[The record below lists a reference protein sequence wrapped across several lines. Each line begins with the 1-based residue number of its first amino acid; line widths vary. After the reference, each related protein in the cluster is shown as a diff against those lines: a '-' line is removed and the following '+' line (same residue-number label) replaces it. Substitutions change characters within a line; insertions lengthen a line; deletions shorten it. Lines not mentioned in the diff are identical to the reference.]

1 MDSIL
6 KRRSIRKYTGEKV
19 SKEKITI
26 LLEAAMSAPSA
37 GNERPW
43 EFIVVQQKELL
54 NKLAD
59 VSPYSKMLEHASAA
73 IIVLGDKSKTRF
85 GDFWI
90 QDCAAATENIL
101 IEAVEHELGAVWLG
115 VFPDPSRVEFI
126 KKLFSLPDGITP
138 FSLIP
143 VGYPA
148 EKFPYTS
155 RYDAKRVHWE
165 KW

>member
-19 SKEKITI
+19 PKEKVSR

-43 EFIVVQQKELL
+43 EFIVVQDTGTLH
-54 NKLAD
+54 KLSD
-59 VSPYSKMLEHASAA
+59 VSPYSKMLEHASVA
-73 IIVLGDKSKTRF
+73 IVVLGDKSKTRF
-85 GDFWI
+85 GEFWI

-101 IEAVEHELGAVWLG
+101 LEAVEQELGAVWLG

-126 KKLFSLPDGITP
+126 RKLFMLPDDITP

-155 RYDAKRVHWE
+155 RYEDKRVHWE
-165 KW
+165 RW